1 MKLRNFILHL
11 LCIVAVTTFVI
22 ANNIPDNEQNT
33 SDYKTTISD
42 VKFKDSKCITFN
54 TCEGEAFYILYDDSV
69 KNTEA
74 AERTFEYLSDNDIEV
89 QVFVTD
95 KISSLL
101 SIESYT
107 RQEVIEIRDDQTV
120 YFSMDDHVAGQKM
133 DLVVFGSILLIWI
146 FFFAA
151 YCVAML
157 RCDGGFEKEKK
168 KKIKAQV
175 KRVNKIKKRF
185 TPDEMEETLKQKE
198 LERDLNK
205 THVVLKISKAYIVIF
220 AIGIVFFGAML
231 AGGLWAANGNY
242 DTETLICSAFFGVFV
257 LFCFYGILEVLVSR
271 IDIYHHENFFL
282 FRNAFF
288 RTYKI
293 FYSDCVSYKTGYN
306 LFALKT
312 NNRTFY
318 LANEYEKMDLLM
330 SKLSNHKV
338 KRIPKSKPKLTKRQV
353 SYISF
358 GIVGLLFCGLIV
370 GKLFFD
376 W

>member
-1 MKLRNFILHL
+1 M
-11 LCIVAVTTFVI
+11 
-22 ANNIPDNEQNT
+22 
-33 SDYKTTISD
+33 
-42 VKFKDSKCITFN
+42 
-54 TCEGEAFYILYDDSV
+54 
-69 KNTEA
+69 
-74 AERTFEYLSDNDIEV
+74 
-89 QVFVTD
+89 
-95 KISSLL
+95 
-101 SIESYT
+101 
-107 RQEVIEIRDDQTV
+107 
-120 YFSMDDHVAGQKM
+120 
-133 DLVVFGSILLIWI
+133 
-146 FFFAA
+146 
-151 YCVAML
+151 
-157 RCDGGFEKEKK
+157 
-168 KKIKAQV
+168 
-175 KRVNKIKKRF
+175 
-185 TPDEMEETLKQKE
+185 
-198 LERDLNK
+198 
-205 THVVLKISKAYIVIF
+205 
-220 AIGIVFFGAML
+220 
-231 AGGLWAANGNY
+231 
-242 DTETLICSAFFGVFV
+242 

-293 FYSDCVSYKTGYN
+293 FYSDCVSYKPGYN